1 MTEPL
6 TPHPQT
12 PSAAPALREKRRIYV
27 ACLAAYNNGC
37 LHGRWIDATSSDEI
51 MDSVRAMLAAS
62 PIPDAEEWAIHDHEG
77 FEGVRLSEWSGFAEV
92 AALAAFIAEHGKIGA
107 ELITYL
113 GSLEDAC
120 KAIED
125 SYAGAY
131 RSLAEFAEELTEQST
146 DIPENLRFYI
156 DYDRM
161 ARDIEI
167 NDVFTVETGHEQV
180 HVFWSH

>member
-1 MTEPL
+1 MHEQPIPYEEDKKMKTS
-6 TPHPQT
+6 QGDIQ
-12 PSAAPALREKRRIYV
+12 IYV
-27 ACLAAYNNGC
+27 ACLASYNNGI
-37 LHGRWIDATSSDEI
+37 LHGAWINAEQAAYAIYDE
-51 MDSVRAMLAAS
+51 VQAMLAAS
-62 PIPDAEEWAIHDHEG
+62 PMEDAEEWAIHDYEG

-92 AALAAFIAEHGKIGA
+92 AKLAAFIAEHGKIGA

-113 GSLEDAC
+113 GSLEDAR

-131 RSLAEFAEELTEQST
+131 RSLAEFAEEMTEQST

-167 NDVFTVETGHEQV
+167 NDVFTVETGFEQV